1 MQAHEGLA
9 AAASSAEEPSELF
22 PAAAQPN
29 LIRAQQKV
37 CRKVCS
43 PVPRALLKQRPAPVQ
58 PPDSPPV
65 TAGDPLPAV
74 ASLSSLMQDE
84 LYLQHLTD
92 GCHDVVRRVL
102 GPHRALRWAGETRA
116 LAELLY
122 YSLTTGTGLQ
132 TPGEEYCDV
141 LQVAGTAG
149 APPGAMRRGLLVVL
163 HSLGPYL
170 ADRLAAP
177 EDDGFAAWQQAQAD
191 AHANA
196 TAVALQH
203 HEQQTVTTGAA
214 LLQRLASA
222 GRQVAGAVQRAS
234 QPVTTH
240 LPAATAFLK
249 VHGTTVMRIHL
260 ALFYMYG
267 LYYQPVKRVAGW
279 WWFCGALDRRGPA
292 SISGTRL
299 GLVQCHSGRPL
310 ATAPACC
317 AAAGV
322 RYLFLGRAFEGRP
335 SYRFLG
341 VLLVAQLGISGLL
354 WLLRRHGGPL
364 QLWASPRA
372 EDATAR
378 RQAHAGLQA
387 EDGKPLPNT
396 IAALAGGS
404 GRPTGSATGDASTE
418 VPSRRKCPL
427 CLSARAHPTATPC
440 GHIFCWQCITDWCNQ
455 KPECPLCRADFNPS
469 WLVCVRHADF

>member
-1 MQAHEGLA
+1 
-9 AAASSAEEPSELF
+9 F

-29 LIRAQQKV
+29 LIRAQQK
-37 CRKVCS
+37 
-43 PVPRALLKQRPAPVQ
+43 
-58 PPDSPPV
+58 
-65 TAGDPLPAV
+65 
-74 ASLSSLMQDE
+74 DE

-191 AHANA
+191 AHPNA

-267 LYYQPVKRVAGW
+267 LYYQPVKRV
-279 WWFCGALDRRGPA
+279 
-292 SISGTRL
+292 
-299 GLVQCHSGRPL
+299 
-310 ATAPACC
+310 
-317 AAAGV
+317 AGV